1 MLHTLSISQQMWCA
15 YCSEC
20 RILPFRE
27 HIDLTFRQK
36 INKQHFLITLPFTS
50 EEITYLCVGAFVL
63 SFSFMRVPFGLP
75 LFVAVFHWQNLH
87 MEEFPSWQMVVRRW
101 RGFLLNTKLIAPK
114 SLTIIKWGWGGRPR
128 SSRRELSI
136 RLIDLAGNPVP
147 FALEVDDKLTAC
159 RLTRGKQ

>member
-1 MLHTLSISQQMWCA
+1 MWCA

-75 LFVAVFHWQNLH
+75 CCSFSL
-87 MEEFPSWQMVVRRW
+87 
-101 RGFLLNTKLIAPK
+101 TKLTYGGI
-114 SLTIIKWGWGGRPR
+114 SELTNGR
-128 SSRRELSI
+128 
-136 RLIDLAGNPVP
+136 A
-147 FALEVDDKLTAC
+147 
-159 RLTRGKQ
+159 